1 MLGVVQRSARVG
13 ASSARLQR
21 WGSVNDINNQVEY
34 WNDVAWKKEFTHSID
49 LSLLHELLPLD
60 SRILDF
66 GCGYG
71 RVCQELVQAGYRDVT
86 GVDSSAEMVRRG
98 RRQYPDLRLETLGPS
113 GLSYP
118 ASSFDAVL
126 LIAVLTCVPEDQG
139 QEALIAALKALLRP
153 GALIYISDYLL
164 QADERNQQRYQQ
176 HVSEFGRY
184 GIFRLPEGAV
194 VRHHSREWLQSL
206 THDLETLKVDQVDAM
221 TMNGHAIR
229 ALRYVGRK
237 R

>member
-1 MLGVVQRSARVG
+1 MHH
-13 ASSARLQR
+13 
-21 WGSVNDINNQVEY
+21 INNQVDY
-34 WNDVAWKKEFTHSID
+34 WNDVAWKKKFTHTID
-49 LSLLHELLPLD
+49 LARLRELLPLD

-86 GVDSSAEMVRRG
+86 GVDSSAEMIRRG
-98 RRQYPDLRLETLGPS
+98 QHEYPHLRLETLGAS

-118 ASSFDAVL
+118 ANSFDAVL
-126 LIAVLTCVPEDQG
+126 LIAVLTCIPEDQG
-139 QEALIAALKALLRP
+139 QQALMATLKALLRP

-164 QADERNQQRYQQ
+164 QDDERNQQRYQQ
-176 HVSEFGRY
+176 HASEFGTY
-184 GIFRLPEGAV
+184 GTFRLPEGAV
-194 VRHHSREWLQSL
+194 VRHHSREWIESL
-206 THDLETLKVDQVDAM
+206 TSDLEMLNIAQVEAT
-221 TMNGHAIR
+221 TMNGHAVR

>member
-1 MLGVVQRSARVG
+1 M
-13 ASSARLQR
+13 
-21 WGSVNDINNQVEY
+21 NDINNQVDY
-34 WNDVAWKKEFTHSID
+34 WNDVAWKKEFTHTID
-49 LSLLHELLPLD
+49 LARLRELLPLD

-86 GVDSSAEMVRRG
+86 GVDSSAEMIRRG
-98 RRQYPDLRLETLGPS
+98 RHEYPNLRLETLEAS

-118 ASSFDAVL
+118 ANCFDAVL
-126 LIAVLTCVPEDQG
+126 LIAVLTCIPEDQG
-139 QEALIAALKALLRP
+139 QQALMAALKALLRP
-153 GALIYISDYLL
+153 GGLIYISDYLL
-164 QADERNQQRYQQ
+164 QNDERNQQRYQQ
-176 HVSEFGRY
+176 HASEFGKY

-194 VRHHSREWLQSL
+194 VRHHSREWMESL
-206 THDLETLKVDQVDAM
+206 TQDLETLNVAQIDAV
-221 TMNGHAIR
+221 TMNGNTSR